1 MPHTPHHKATVPT
14 TTELAAARNL
24 TGQTPAEE
32 LIAAGVDPAIFDL
45 GPVTPTVE
53 SGLIVGVSKGILDR
67 SSNNSGERFRRVID
81 PNGPFAAHKN
91 TTPPPLI
98 PTRNSLNKFQ
108 SWTYKFSFYICK
120 IEALI
125 GDPRTSV
132 KIIFAES
139 GETNVFTMKNME
151 IKSVVAPGWRAK
163 NFLINQFEFEIFE
176 PRGGALFY
184 EAILEAANLL
194 SISNYIN
201 APFYLELNWVGYDN
215 DGVPLVIED
224 AEVRPKIW
232 ALKIVD
238 IKSTLTAEGSVY
250 RIKAIEFESW
260 TSSNKWLVLDN
271 HLAIEASTVGE
282 LFDGLKK
289 EINKAEKQSGIWRM
303 YPDRFDFKVDP
314 EIRKIKLKESSATE
328 GPQRQNSLLVF
339 KQDRTIVEIPR
350 GYDIN
355 EILNDLMVASEE
367 WASVI
372 TDGDINSVN
381 TGQQTTKKKAKRIWM
396 LTSNVEIKEYDP
408 AVNDY
413 SKHITYN
420 VSTYFTT
427 RASIDPGQL
436 NRTEEE
442 IQANDKTLLQERS
455 IGKIYEYIYTGQNT
469 EVLNLEI
476 DFNFMWTTNIPLY
489 AGLQQ
494 VRSID
499 EGRVVSSKEQ
509 NAQEILALRYQA
521 LTNKFQ
527 NIEGVGG
534 PGFETL
540 EADLAEL
547 NQITRQLDR
556 VRDQREESQ
565 AINNNILINISK
577 DKEKLFASTVIEDL
591 GRKDSAKPVP
601 LPIPVPYTSDGSRP
615 DTQSRGIMEGSHR
628 PFRSIAAS
636 VLNQIFYTNAELMQ
650 IDLEIRG
657 DPSWLGLSGV
667 EQRLQGTLFTAIVE
681 EDTLAN
687 RTGKEDILFVLEM
700 KFSRFENSETG
711 LLDFTDNEQQSETIV
726 SGVYQAV
733 ELTSRFNEGVFT
745 QVIHAIKDTKITRLR
760 NLQKLKNKIK

>member
-1 MPHTPHHKATVPT
+1 MPQPPSTSEQNRLIQDAVVVAAVSQGVPPSASRIAT
-14 TTELAAARNL
+14 NIIFDQF
-24 TGQTPAEE
+24 G
-32 LIAAGVDPAIFDL
+32 AAGFD
-45 GPVTPTVE
+45 
-53 SGLIVGVSKGILDR
+53 SKF
-67 SSNNSGERFRRVID
+67 SAN
-81 PNGPFAAHKN
+81 KN
-91 TTPPPLI
+91 APPPPLI

-125 GDPRTSV
+125 GDPRTSE

-139 GETNVFTMKNME
+139 GETNLFTMKNME

-194 SISNYIN
+194 SINNYIN
-201 APFYLELNWVGYDN
+201 APFYLELSWLGYDN

-250 RIKAIEFESW
+250 RIKAIEFEAW
-260 TSSNKWLVLDN
+260 TSSNKWLVLDH
-271 HLAIEASTVGE
+271 HLAIEASTIGE
-282 LFDGLKK
+282 FFDGLKK

-314 EIRKIKLKESSATE
+314 EIAEIKLKEKNATE
-328 GPQRQNSLLVF
+328 GPQRLNSMQIFV
-339 KQDRTIVEIPR
+339 QDRTIVEIPR

-367 WASVI
+367 WVQAAM

-381 TGQQTTKKKAKRIWM
+381 IGQQTTKKKVKRIWM

-413 SKHITYN
+413 SKLITYN
-420 VSTYFTT
+420 VSTYYTT

-442 IQANDKTLLQERS
+442 IQENDKTLLQERS
-455 IGKIYEYIYTGQNT
+455 IGKIYEYLYTGQNT

-494 VRSID
+494 IRSID

-509 NAQEILALRYQA
+509 NAQETLAQRYQA
-521 LTNKFQ
+521 LNKLFQ
-527 NIEGVGG
+527 NTSGPEGPV
-534 PGFETL
+534 L
-540 EADLAEL
+540 DEAIAEL
-547 NQITRQLDR
+547 NEVTRQLDR
-556 VRDQREESQ
+556 VGDQRATAQ

-577 DKEKLFASTVIEDL
+577 DKEKLFASTIIEDL

-601 LPIPVPYTSDGSRP
+601 LSIPVPYTSDGSRP
-615 DTQSRGIMEGSHR
+615 DTQARGIMEGSHR
-628 PFRSIAAS
+628 PFRSIASS

-667 EQRLQGTLFTAIVE
+667 EQRLQKTLFTAIVV
-681 EDTLAN
+681 EDTLAK
-687 RTGKEDILFVLEM
+687 RTGREDILFVLEM
-700 KFSRFENSETG
+700 KFSRFENAETG
-711 LLDFTDNEQQSETIV
+711 LLNFTDSEQQTETIV

-733 ELTSRFNEGVFT
+733 ELSSRFNEGVFT
-745 QVIHAIKDTKITRLR
+745 QVIHAIKDTEITRLR
-760 NLQKLKNKIK
+760 NLQKLKNKLK